1 MEIDLTETLRRGIA
15 CHQAGDLEAAA
26 AAYGEILKAA
36 PGHADALHLTGLI
49 AHQRGDQASAV
60 SSISKAIDMDG
71 NVALYHANLGRVLKA
86 SGNNEGAVEAFRHAV
101 QLEPNTAS
109 LHADLASALLGA
121 GDADAARARANLALE
136 IDPNSGE
143 AQVNLGLAL
152 QELYG
157 PANEDAVRAFR
168 RAIELAPQLP
178 GAHLGLGLALHEEG
192 DRAGAEAAYRQ
203 AIALNPGFIEAH
215 CNLGNLARDALA
227 FDDAVAH
234 YGRALEIDPIQP
246 QVWGNLAVV
255 LQETGQLDAALRAY
269 DNAIAHAPDDA
280 DIRRNRGMALLA
292 KGHFVEGWQ
301 DYEYRWQTARFR
313 DLTRDWPV
321 PAWDGGD
328 LTGRRILVH
337 AEQGLGDTLQF
348 CRYLPIL
355 HGLGA
360 DVVFECPDTLK
371 PLMEMIPGVVKVIA
385 PGEALP
391 PADCHVALLSLPGL
405 VGTTAESIPADIPYL
420 TLPAG
425 RESKWRRIAAE
436 WPNGIRIGIA
446 WRGSPDH
453 PRDAVRSPG
462 LEPFMRL
469 SDLQDVVLV
478 SLQKTGGADELVTV
492 AGAGAIVDPTAD
504 FTDFADTAALMMQLD
519 AVVSCDS
526 APLHLAG
533 ALGVRAFG
541 VLPHVAEWR
550 WGQGGEG
557 TPWYRGLTL
566 LRQPEPGNW
575 EAVFEKLAGLIATA
589 SRTS

>member
-1 MEIDLTETLRRGIA
+1 METLRRGIA

-49 AHQRGDQASAV
+49 AHQRGDQSSAV

-86 SGNNEGAVEAFRHAV
+86 SGDHEGAVEAFRHAV
-101 QLEPNTAS
+101 QLEPDTAS
-109 LHADLASALLGA
+109 LHADLAAALLGA
-121 GDADAARARANLALE
+121 GDADAARARANLAIE
-136 IDPNSGE
+136 IDPSSGE
-143 AQVNLGLAL
+143 AHANLGLAL
-152 QELYG
+152 QDLYG
-157 PANEDAVRAFR
+157 PANEGAVRALR
-168 RAIELAPQLP
+168 RAVELAPQLP
-178 GAHLGLGLALHEEG
+178 GPHLGLGLALHEEG
-192 DRAGAEAAYRQ
+192 DRAGAEAAYSQ

-255 LQETGQLDAALRAY
+255 LQETGQLDAALQAY

-337 AEQGLGDTLQF
+337 AEQGLGDTLHF
-348 CRYLPIL
+348 CRYLPL
-355 HGLGA
+355 LRNLGA
-360 DVVFECPDTLK
+360 EVVFECADVLQ
-371 PLMEMIPGVVKVIA
+371 PLMTALPGVEGVIM
-385 PGEALP
+385 PGAALP
-391 PADCHVALLSLPGL
+391 AVDYHAPLLSLPRL
-405 VGTTAESIPADIPYL
+405 VGTTAASIPADVPYL
-420 TLPAG
+420 TVPHA
-425 RESKWRRIAAE
+425 RQSRWQRIADE
-436 WPNGIRIGIA
+436 WPRGKKIGIA

-462 LEPFMRL
+462 LAPFMRL
-469 SDLQDVVLV
+469 PGLQDLVLV
-478 SLQKTGGADELVTV
+478 SLQKTGGADELATV
-492 AGAGAIVDPTAD
+492 PGAGKIIDPTAELN
-504 FTDFADTAALMMQLD
+504 DFADTAALMMQLD

-533 ALGVRAFG
+533 ALGVRSFA

-550 WGQGGEG
+550 WGQGSEE
-557 TPWYRGLTL
+557 TPWYPGMTL

-575 EAVFEKLAGLIATA
+575 EAVFEKLTGLIAKA
-589 SRTS
+589 